1 MIICGDIFWFIF
13 KCDLMNKSYLGCLKS
28 AYKDHCTVG
37 NEFSSDGYTY
47 TYPDCTMPWQQSM
60 LDKHWSS
67 TYNQDDVNAC
77 NQTQRSSLYYLD
89 YEFLKQ
95 AAVLNITGCQGEY

>member
-1 MIICGDIFWFIF
+1 
-13 KCDLMNKSYLGCLKS
+13 
-28 AYKDHCTVG
+28 
-37 NEFSSDGYTY
+37 
-47 TYPDCTMPWQQSM
+47 MPWQQSM